1 MRHHVAAQVH
11 DERLQPVLG
20 QQAGHGVGY
29 PAFRDAPHVHCSQRV
44 FQLRERLPARCGA
57 RLGGRAFCGRGR
69 RLVPYA
75 QRAPVDVRERL
86 VNALALGNR
95 SFVEVPE
102 PHDGTHGDVEPS
114 LAVRTIALGCA
125 QHRGR
130 VGRDGHG
137 TPLRSVQSG
146 DIGVRERAR
155 EASFERAARGACG
168 SICRTALPR
177 IAERLQG
184 DDGVERVEQLR
195 CHSALVGARRLN
207 EFLQGD
213 GVVCSLEVHAPS
225 IGQSRTT
232 GRLDRRGAQR

>member
-1 MRHHVAAQVH
+1 MCF
-11 DERLQPVLG
+11 
-20 QQAGHGVGY
+20 
-29 PAFRDAPHVHCSQRV
+29 PA
-44 FQLRERLPARCGA
+44 L
-57 RLGGRAFCGRGR
+57 RGR
-69 RLVPYA
+69 RGRLVPHP
-75 QRAPVDVRERL
+75 QRAPVDVRKRL
-86 VNALALGNR
+86 VDTLAFGNR

-125 QHRGR
+125 QQRGR

-137 TPLRSVQSG
+137 APLRSVQPG

-168 SICRTALPR
+168 SVCRATLLGS
-177 IAERLQG
+177 AECLQG

-195 CHSALVGARRLN
+195 CHSSLVGTRRLD

-213 GVVCSLEVHAPS
+213 GVGCFLEAHAPS
-225 IGQSRTT
+225 IGQRPPA
-232 GRLDRRGAQR
+232 GRLIRIGVQRCSRQARSLGWKKGKGRCLSGPFRMRCRA